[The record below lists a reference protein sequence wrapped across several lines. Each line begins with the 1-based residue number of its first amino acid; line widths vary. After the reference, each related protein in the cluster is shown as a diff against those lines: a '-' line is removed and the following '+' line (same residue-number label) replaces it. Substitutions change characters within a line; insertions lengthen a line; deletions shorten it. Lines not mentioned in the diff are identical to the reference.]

1 MWDRIHPPRPLPP
14 SVREPRRRLGEVG
27 AILHQQAPGI
37 LAWIVQGAM
46 DCSREGL
53 GQEPS
58 TVRIQ
63 TAEYRQS
70 EDVIG
75 QFLNEN
81 VHLRRERN
89 YAERRYLSRIPWVG

>member
-1 MWDRIHPPRPLPP
+1 MWDRIRLVPFLHRFENPRP
-14 SVREPRRRLGEVG
+14 LGEVG

-53 GQEPS
+53 GEEPS

-75 QFLNEN
+75 QFLDETCTFDEN
-81 VHLRRERN
+81 
-89 YAERRYLSRIPWVG
+89 AITPSADI